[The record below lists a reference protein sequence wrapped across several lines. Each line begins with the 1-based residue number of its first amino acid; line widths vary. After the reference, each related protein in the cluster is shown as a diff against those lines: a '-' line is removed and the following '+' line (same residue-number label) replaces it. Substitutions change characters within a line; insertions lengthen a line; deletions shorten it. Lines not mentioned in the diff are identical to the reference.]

1 MYYNYYQSV
10 KTEGD
15 ECVSKGICSINPLLS
30 SLQEVILLHLKELAF
45 YLVKLQ
51 EWGVGNE
58 RIKEHVLESLSGIVI
73 NAEYNQ
79 DQLHSVIGR
88 LHDDIFQAKE
98 IYKQMA
104 QNQETEA
111 NFLKTYFKHKQPK
124 HFSLAEA
131 IKKGEKY
138 FLKKADIFT
147 QDQKELFDIML
158 LLVKSMCV
166 KMAELKSFDQNF
178 DEGYYAILS
187 MLNKMNFQEA
197 TTEELKTE
205 IEKFIGVYYEIV
217 KKVFYTQI
225 ENYGEPEQ
233 VEVSFSTRPGRAILI
248 SGSDLKELEELLKA
262 TQDKDIDIYTHG
274 IEMLMAHTYPKLRAY
289 PNLRGH
295 FTTGGDSSL
304 LDFATFP
311 GAILMTRHSLQK
323 VEYLY
328 QGRLFT
334 SDLIAPRG
342 VVKIQEKDF
351 TPLINS
357 TLHSE
362 GFSKGKQKPP
372 MLVGY
377 SEDEVMNKL
386 NPVFEKMMRGD
397 IKHLYII
404 GLLNEGETHRQYF
417 DEFIKLIPKDCYALS
432 LAYDKSADNIFHLPS
447 YYEYSLVYRVLKKIG
462 EIKPLREFNI
472 SIFLTKCDK
481 HTISNV
487 LNLQHMGIKN
497 IYMCK
502 CSPVL
507 VNPALISAIKNTFG
521 IEEFFTP
528 KADISKTL
536 NL

>member
-1 MYYNYYQSV
+1 MYYNFYQSV

-58 RIKEHVLESLSGIVI
+58 RIKEHVLDALSGVVI

-79 DQLHSVIGR
+79 EQLHSVIGR
-88 LHDDIFQAKE
+88 LYDDTFQAKE

-124 HFSLAEA
+124 QFSLSEA

-138 FLKKADIFT
+138 FLKKADVLT
-147 QDQKELFDIML
+147 QEQKNLFDIML
-158 LLVKSMCV
+158 LLIKSLCI
-166 KMAELKSFDQNF
+166 KMGELKSFDDNF
-178 DEGYYAILS
+178 EEGYFASLS
-187 MLNKMNFQEA
+187 MLNMMNFQEA
-197 TTEELKTE
+197 TPEDLKKE
-205 IEKFIGVYYEIV
+205 IEKFIPIYYESV
-217 KKVFYTQI
+217 KKVFYYQSEI
-225 ENYGEPEQ
+225 FGEPEQ
-233 VEVSFSTRPGRAILI
+233 VEVSFSTRAGKAILV
-248 SGSDLKELEELLKA
+248 SGSDLKELEEVLKLA
-262 TQDKDIDIYTHG
+262 QDNGIDVYTHG
-274 IEMLMAHTYPKLRAY
+274 IEMLMAHTHPKLRAY
-289 PNLRGH
+289 SNLRGH
-295 FTTGGDSSL
+295 FSTGSDSSL

-311 GAILMTRHSLQK
+311 GVILMTRHSLQK

-342 VVKIQEKDF
+342 VVKITDKNFE
-351 TPLINS
+351 PLIRS
-357 TLHSE
+357 ALEAE
-362 GFSKGKQKPP
+362 GFSSGKEKKPL
-372 MLVGY
+372 LVGY
-377 SEDEVMNKL
+377 NESEVINKL
-386 NPVFEKMMRGD
+386 DKVFEKMETGE
-397 IKHLYII
+397 IKHLYVV
-404 GLLNEGETHRQYF
+404 GLLNEGNGHREYF
-417 DEFIKLIPKDCYALS
+417 DKFINFIPKDCYVLS
-432 LAYDKSADNIFHLPS
+432 LAYDRSGENIFHLKS
-447 YYEYSLVYRVLKKIG
+447 YYEYSLIYKILKKMM
-462 EIKPLREFNI
+462 EIKPLSEFSM

-507 VNPALISAIKNTFG
+507 VNPALMSAMKSIFG
-521 IEEFFTP
+521 LEEFVNP
-528 KADISKTL
+528 QEDIKKTL
-536 NL
+536 NG